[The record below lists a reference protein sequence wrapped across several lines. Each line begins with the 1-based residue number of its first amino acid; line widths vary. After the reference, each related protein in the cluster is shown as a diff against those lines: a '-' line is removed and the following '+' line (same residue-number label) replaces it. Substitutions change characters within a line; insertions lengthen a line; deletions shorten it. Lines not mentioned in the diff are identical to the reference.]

1 MTIKFQLR
9 TRRALC
15 EPPGIVQYPTNQR
28 FLESQKM
35 PRLPFVVLILALT
48 INGGAVGQSPDG
60 PTSRL
65 NTYECEALP
74 RPLRLSVQLLDN
86 ADRFLKFKDHFE
98 KELRAAGAEITTNA
112 PAILTFDVRTIREFQ
127 GESAGPLFQLRA
139 GQENTNIGQDG
150 TVFFRGNV
158 WSNRSNSV
166 LGGPKRQTGQNSLNQ
181 LQVTVNI
188 NRGTDGRCLWQ
199 GEVLHNLDGENA
211 DIITLRTLTILA
223 GNLGKTVRNKAL
235 TIYP

>member
-1 MTIKFQLR
+1 MH
-9 TRRALC
+9 
-15 EPPGIVQYPTNQR
+15 
-28 FLESQKM
+28 
-35 PRLPFVVLILALT
+35 RLPVVAIILALT
-48 INGGAVGQSPDG
+48 IHGEALGQSADP

-65 NTYECEALP
+65 NTYECESLP
-74 RPLRLSVQLLDN
+74 RPLRLSVQLLDD

-98 KELRAAGAEITTNA
+98 NELRAAGAEITTNA
-112 PAILTFDVRTIREFQ
+112 PAVLTLDVRTVREYQ
-127 GESAGPLFQLRA
+127 GESAGPLFELRA

-166 LGGPKRQTGQNSLNQ
+166 LGGPKRQSGQRSLNQ

-188 NRGTDGRCLWQ
+188 NRNTDGRCLWQ

-223 GNLGKTVRNKAL
+223 GNLGKTVRNRAL